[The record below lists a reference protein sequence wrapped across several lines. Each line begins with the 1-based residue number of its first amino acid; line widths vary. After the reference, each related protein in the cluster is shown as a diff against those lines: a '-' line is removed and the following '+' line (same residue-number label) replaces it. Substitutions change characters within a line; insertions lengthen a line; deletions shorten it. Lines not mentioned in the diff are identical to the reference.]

1 MTSTLTEAINSGN
14 IDELKKNLFM
24 PNEFTNEEIDNDLRK
39 LKLKKNS
46 AILDINNTIDD
57 KTFDTMIDML
67 SDYKKT
73 KLLSAKMQPDT
84 LNHMQSFLGG
94 RKKKSIKSRHLGRR
108 KTAKKR
114 RNKGRKTKRRNVR
127 NTIRRRCK

>member
-1 MTSTLTEAINSGN
+1 M
-14 IDELKKNLFM
+14 
-24 PNEFTNEEIDNDLRK
+24 
-39 LKLKKNS
+39 
-46 AILDINNTIDD
+46 NNTISDE
-57 KTFDTMIDML
+57 TFDTMIDML
-67 SDYKKT
+67 SNYKKT
-73 KLLSAKMQPDT
+73 KLLSAKMQEDT
-84 LNHMQSFLGG
+84 LIHMQSFLGG

>member
-1 MTSTLTEAINSGN
+1 MSTLTKAINSGN

-24 PNEFTNEEIDNDLRK
+24 PNEFTNEEIDNELRK

-46 AILDINNTIDD
+46 AILDMNNTISDE
-57 KTFDTMIDML
+57 TFDTMIEML
-67 SDYKKT
+67 SNYKKT
-73 KLLSAKMQPDT
+73 KLLHTKMQPDT
-84 LNHMQSFLGG
+84 LNHMHSFLGG
-94 RKKKSIKSRHLGRR
+94 GKKKSIKSRHLGRR